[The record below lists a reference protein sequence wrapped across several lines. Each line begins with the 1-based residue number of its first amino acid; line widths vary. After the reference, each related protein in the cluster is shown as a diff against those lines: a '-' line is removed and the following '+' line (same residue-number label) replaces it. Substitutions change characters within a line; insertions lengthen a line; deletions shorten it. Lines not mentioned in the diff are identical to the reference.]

1 MRNIQVDVEK
11 PHGRE
16 TTATVSLKSSS
27 KEISKTMS
35 KPGQLVEHSSRDAS
49 LANWIVE
56 NLSIWASDVVEG
68 AFFGPYD
75 EPRQTSHASTN

>member
-11 PHGRE
+11 TQGEE
-16 TTATVSLKSSS
+16 TTATVSLKGSS
-27 KEISKTMS
+27 KGPNKTMS
-35 KPGQLVEHSSRDAS
+35 KPGELVEHSSQDDS

-75 EPRQTSHASTN
+75 EPRRTSHASTN